1 MWACG
6 DVIIMIIQGRD
17 LVARLGDAVPIFK
30 PHVSLGK
37 RDTAHFFVLLRLS
50 LLKKNDRLYMY
61 QRLHYYLHH
70 PWFFYQP

>member
-6 DVIIMIIQGRD
+6 DVIVMIIQRRD
-17 LVARLGDAVPIFK
+17 LVARLGDGMPILQ

-37 RDTAHFFVLLRLS
+37 RGTAHFFVLLRLS
-50 LLKKNDRLYMY
+50 LLRKNDGLD

-70 PWFFYQP
+70 L